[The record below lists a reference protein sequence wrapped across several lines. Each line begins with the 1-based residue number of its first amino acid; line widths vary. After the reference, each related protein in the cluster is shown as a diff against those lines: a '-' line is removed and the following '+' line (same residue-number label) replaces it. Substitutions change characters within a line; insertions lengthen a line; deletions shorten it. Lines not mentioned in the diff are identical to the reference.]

1 MNGRKELRNA
11 KSTQTK
17 CSHKISKEDS
27 YLQTQNTDTISQMQQ
42 KNTKY
47 EQKKQTL
54 HKHRLTN
61 TQTRQ
66 KKFQNAETT
75 NKPKN
80 SYTTNDK
87 KQ

>member
-1 MNGRKELRNA
+1 
-11 KSTQTK
+11 
-17 CSHKISKEDS
+17 
-27 YLQTQNTDTISQMQQ
+27 MQQ

-47 EQKKQTL
+47 EQKKQAL
-54 HKHRLTN
+54 HKHTN
-61 TQTRQ
+61 TT